1 MIGLRGL
8 RLLRKVTM
16 PAQSP
21 GLLHLKYTLV
31 VREVLILTVVIQE
44 LGGQQTLNLL
54 TEAY

>member
-1 MIGLRGL
+1 
-8 RLLRKVTM
+8 M
-16 PAQSP
+16 PSQSP